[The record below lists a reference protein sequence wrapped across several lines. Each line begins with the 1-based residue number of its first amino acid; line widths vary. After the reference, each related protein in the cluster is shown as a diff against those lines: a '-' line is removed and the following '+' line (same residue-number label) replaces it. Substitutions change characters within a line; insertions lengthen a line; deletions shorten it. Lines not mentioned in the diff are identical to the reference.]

1 MTGIDPTSI
10 ENSSDLLSFL
20 PEIINIS
27 GIVVSAFVAFIV
39 AKLQSKNAER
49 QLDKQI
55 EAEIEKIKIQFNAE
69 VEKIKI
75 QYALEQKRDN
85 INFLN
90 KFKLEK
96 LTELYDLV
104 TQYLR
109 CVNVIINLFDKLV
122 RSSPLSEITNDEK
135 KKFFKERTIIE
146 DEYFE
151 KGLAKQITM
160 VTNYFPNLKNEWEQ
174 ISSLEYRIISLYPDQ
189 ILGTLTIKRE
199 EYSKFTLPTD
209 YTLNDYLEDVQR
221 VEMRY
226 LSYMEL
232 IAKEIGNIMDGLEP
246 SNRKV

>member
-39 AKLQSKNAER
+39 AKLQSKNAE

-109 CVNVIINLFDKLV
+109 CVTVIINLFDKLV
-122 RSSPLSEITNDEK
+122 RSSRLVK
-135 KKFFKERTIIE
+135 
-146 DEYFE
+146 
-151 KGLAKQITM
+151 
-160 VTNYFPNLKNEWEQ
+160 
-174 ISSLEYRIISLYPDQ
+174 
-189 ILGTLTIKRE
+189 
-199 EYSKFTLPTD
+199 
-209 YTLNDYLEDVQR
+209 
-221 VEMRY
+221 
-226 LSYMEL
+226 
-232 IAKEIGNIMDGLEP
+232 
-246 SNRKV
+246 

>member
-109 CVNVIINLFDKLV
+109 CVTVIINLFDKLV

-135 KKFFKERTIIE
+135 SNFFCI
-146 DEYFE
+146 
-151 KGLAKQITM
+151 
-160 VTNYFPNLKNEWEQ
+160 VP
-174 ISSLEYRIISLYPDQ
+174 
-189 ILGTLTIKRE
+189 
-199 EYSKFTLPTD
+199 
-209 YTLNDYLEDVQR
+209 
-221 VEMRY
+221 
-226 LSYMEL
+226 SYGRHSTFGVF
-232 IAKEIGNIMDGLEP
+232 K
-246 SNRKV
+246 SR

>member
-109 CVNVIINLFDKLV
+109 CVTVIINLFDKLV

-135 KKFFKERTIIE
+135 KKFFKERTI
-146 DEYFE
+146 
-151 KGLAKQITM
+151 
-160 VTNYFPNLKNEWEQ
+160 
-174 ISSLEYRIISLYPDQ
+174 
-189 ILGTLTIKRE
+189 
-199 EYSKFTLPTD
+199 
-209 YTLNDYLEDVQR
+209 
-221 VEMRY
+221 
-226 LSYMEL
+226 
-232 IAKEIGNIMDGLEP
+232 
-246 SNRKV
+246 

>member
-109 CVNVIINLFDKLV
+109 CVTVIINLFDKLV

-199 EYSKFTLPTD
+199 EYSRFLLPD
-209 YTLNDYLEDVQR
+209 NYTLNNYLEDTRGVQS
-221 VEMRY
+221 EY
-226 LSYMEL
+226 LSYIEI
-232 IAKEIGNIMDGLEP
+232 IAKEIGNVMDSLEP
-246 SNRKV
+246 SHRTD